1 MISSSTLL
9 LSGAASLVLLGELC
23 GLMLSLRAWLLP
35 PSSEIR
41 WQKDVTIGA
50 MQNIAHR
57 LRPNNLYDRAEPN
70 NLHTLHD
77 VKPCLW

>member
-1 MISSSTLL
+1 
-9 LSGAASLVLLGELC
+9 
-23 GLMLSLRAWLLP
+23 
-35 PSSEIR
+35 
-41 WQKDVTIGA
+41 

-77 VKPCLW
+77 VKPCL